1 MLSVGV
7 NRSVAMDVE
16 LGNKPGDSHD
26 GGEDLT
32 GTKLKI
38 SVVERIGTP
47 PPKEKEAMGAAD
59 DTALENDDKR

>member
-1 MLSVGV
+1 
-7 NRSVAMDVE
+7 MDVE

-26 GGEDLT
+26 GGEDLN

-47 PPKEKEAMGAAD
+47 LPKEKEAMGAAD